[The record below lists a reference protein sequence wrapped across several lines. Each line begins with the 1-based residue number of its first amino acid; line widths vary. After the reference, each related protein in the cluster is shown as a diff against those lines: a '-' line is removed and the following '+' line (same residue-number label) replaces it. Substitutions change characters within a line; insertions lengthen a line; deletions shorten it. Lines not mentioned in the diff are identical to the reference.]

1 MPSIA
6 PHRSSGAIE
15 EIERAEVGGSDET
28 EQLAPPPPRP
38 APAPA
43 PARTIWP
50 APTRS
55 SATSTSEL
63 LAAQEALEN
72 SNIELTRVNE
82 ELTWVNDQLERRN
95 QECGRINGDLLNL
108 IAAVDIPMFIVD
120 TEQRV
125 RLFTPKAEV
134 LLDVTA
140 ADIGTRLSVL
150 PLKVVGAPDLAVQIA
165 AVMAGQRVKESEV
178 RDRQGRWYRLQIRP
192 YQTADNRIDG
202 AILSLV
208 DIDAL
213 RRVVADALAA
223 RTEAER
229 ANGAK
234 DQFLATL
241 SHELRTPLTSI
252 LVNAQMLLEKE
263 PDLPQRRRAYEAIA
277 RGTRVQKQLI
287 DDLLDVSGIVSG
299 KTRMEVRAVDL
310 RAVVMMAIEQARL
323 SAERKS
329 IKLDDRG
336 GSGGPGGGGPGA
348 ARAGGRQPAQQRHQV
363 HARRWAGGGQAG
375 WRPAMRPCS
384 RSPTPGSASI
394 PASCRRCSSASPRP
408 TNRPPAPTGGW
419 AWASPSP
426 ATWSTCTAG
435 PCRPRA
441 RGPAPAPRFTVRLPR
456 LTVRTEA
463 LEMAG
468 PLPMTGLLAGWDRL
482 RARGPA
488 IVTVRPR
495 ILVVDDDRDTREAV
509 AEMLGQ
515 TGALVR
521 VAGSAAA
528 ALQVFAEFEPTLIL
542 SDIAMPGEDG
552 CSLLRKIRARG
563 PEPRRRRAGHRADG
577 AGARGR
583 PGPGARGGVSRVRG
597 QAGRHEPPQAGRADA
612 GGGGRRSGEQPVDQ
626 EDEAAVEPPG
636 GRLPDHLGPGRR
648 AAHPDVEAQVQV
660 GQPARIDHEPL
671 PAADDL

>member
-1 MPSIA
+1 MK
-6 PHRSSGAIE
+6 RSS
-15 EIERAEVGGSDET
+15 
-28 EQLAPPPPRP
+28 LPLPRP
-38 APAPA
+38 DLPRQRQLRKDDL
-43 PARTIWP
+43 ARANEELRIVNE
-50 APTRS
+50 
-55 SATSTSEL
+55 EL

-72 SNIELTRVNE
+72 GNIELTRVNE
-82 ELTWVNDQLERRN
+82 ELTWVNDELERRN

-108 IAAVDIPMFIVD
+108 IAAVDIPMLIVD

-140 ADIGTRLSVL
+140 ADVGTRLSVL
-150 PLKVVGAPDLAVQIA
+150 ALKVTGAPDLAVQIA

-178 RDRQGRWYRLQIRP
+178 RDAHGRWHRLQIRP

-202 AILSLV
+202 AILSLI
-208 DIDAL
+208 DIDDL

-329 IKLDDRG
+329 IKLTIEIDPVGLVAGDPVRLEQVAANLLNNAIKFTPEG
-336 GSGGPGGGGPGA
+336 GRVGVKLVEAGNEALLQITDSGIGIDPAFLSQVFERFTQADKSPTRAHGGLGLGLTIARHLVDMHGGTVVAESSGPGSG
-348 ARAGGRQPAQQRHQV
+348 
-363 HARRWAGGGQAG
+363 
-375 WRPAMRPCS
+375 
-384 RSPTPGSASI
+384 
-394 PASCRRCSSASPRP
+394 SS
-408 TNRPPAPTGGW
+408 
-419 AWASPSP
+419 
-426 ATWSTCTAG
+426 
-435 PCRPRA
+435 
-441 RGPAPAPRFTVRLPR
+441 FTVRLPR

-488 IVTVRPR
+488 TATVRPR

-528 ALQVFAEFEPTLIL
+528 ALAVFAEFEPTLIL
-542 SDIAMPGEDG
+542 SDIAMPVEDG

-563 PEPRRRRAGHRADG
+563 PGRGGDVPAIALTALAREDDRARALSAGFHVFVAKPVDMNHLKQVVLTVAAG
-577 AGARGR
+577 AGAQEN
-583 PGPGARGGVSRVRG
+583 SR
-597 QAGRHEPPQAGRADA
+597 
-612 GGGGRRSGEQPVDQ
+612 
-626 EDEAAVEPPG
+626 
-636 GRLPDHLGPGRR
+636 
-648 AAHPDVEAQVQV
+648 
-660 GQPARIDHEPL
+660 
-671 PAADDL
+671 